1 MLILLLIYSIPIVY
15 FIQDSFV
22 NLVHI
27 IMVNEEFFSK
37 IGLVLLFVSVGNY
50 IKDLSR
56 LGRDIRRVIIIDN
69 SPLSYLFHQDN
80 AVCDQY

>member
-1 MLILLLIYSIPIVY
+1 MC

-27 IMVNEEFFSK
+27 TMVKMKRKVPSK
-37 IGLVLLFVSVGNY
+37 IHCFCFLGNY

-56 LGRDIRRVIIIDN
+56 LGRDLHQVIIIDN
-69 SPLSYLFHQDN
+69 SPVSYIFHQDN
-80 AVCDQY
+80 AVRVFDFS